1 MYRMYKM
8 LRCEIG
14 DHLPDT
20 VFRQLRVAATSFACL
35 HRKTQVR
42 CRCAPASRVFLPCR
56 APMRTAFLFFA
67 REVLSSETCHFPFVA
82 ACRHRCTGL
91 IPGTMAITVPTSSIQ
106 WSDSY
111 RKQSSRHF
119 HCQLDVQYR
128 H

>member
-42 CRCAPASRVFLPCR
+42 CRCAPASTGFPPVPCPHAHSVFILCKRGSLFGDLPLSLCGGLPPPLYWVDPWNNGDYR
-56 APMRTAFLFFA
+56 AYLIDTVVRQ
-67 REVLSSETCHFPFVA
+67 LSQ
-82 ACRHRCTGL
+82 
-91 IPGTMAITVPTSSIQ
+91 AIKSSLPLPT
-106 WSDSY
+106 
-111 RKQSSRHF
+111 
-119 HCQLDVQYR
+119 
-128 H
+128 